1 MNLPKG
7 CFIAAYYVIILF
19 ISMYYFY
26 KATMG

>member
-7 CFIAAYYVIILF
+7 CFIAAYYVIIF